1 MECVMECC
9 SRIEM
14 ENVSFFVE
22 KLELLVTREW
32 DQGYWNY
39 SYCVFI
45 PRDTLIPSLKPKR
58 IPTLLPVS
66 LESLDPSVFSPQWKC
81 LLRGGG
87 DTYTL
92 HLPTASVERLIN
104 HLQSFSIETPIQSR
118 YFLLLRVHGGV
129 ITFSSLQDETLSQR
143 IVLGIREYQALYL
156 DQTTNTLIP
165 CTLTRC
171 RYESLPWTTQNVLE
185 SNDRLQLSQCYYI
198 QHLNHSVVNGHE
210 YYVITEQSII
220 QHGILKDIENKENE
234 NTISS
239 VASLLSNIP
248 QCACTECDVPGE
260 VFLLS
265 HCEYQQI
272 QTAYCHCL
280 FHNLVFTPSSLIHY
294 LHDSDVFWLIGL
306 LVDYTPSNQN
316 GFSRIRLRD
325 LTSDII
331 IQLSCEEWVERF
343 PLGSIV
349 CVTNLSCKNGDR
361 IVFSKFSS
369 IFCIPQTEFLQ
380 SILPSPPR
388 TLSYPLSPLY
398 YSWQS
403 IEVELVLS
411 LRVFSICTR
420 CRKPVTNNHIHS
432 YICPQGNINKSMVF
446 VELSFLG
453 SCGITKVKGY
463 D

>member
-1 MECVMECC
+1 M
-9 SRIEM
+9 
-14 ENVSFFVE
+14 
-22 KLELLVTREW
+22 
-32 DQGYWNY
+32 
-39 SYCVFI
+39 
-45 PRDTLIPSLKPKR
+45 
-58 IPTLLPVS
+58 
-66 LESLDPSVFSPQWKC
+66 
-81 LLRGGG
+81 
-87 DTYTL
+87 
-92 HLPTASVERLIN
+92 
-104 HLQSFSIETPIQSR
+104 
-118 YFLLLRVHGGV
+118 
-129 ITFSSLQDETLSQR
+129 
-143 IVLGIREYQALYL
+143 
-156 DQTTNTLIP
+156 
-165 CTLTRC
+165 
-171 RYESLPWTTQNVLE
+171 
-185 SNDRLQLSQCYYI
+185 
-198 QHLNHSVVNGHE
+198 
-210 YYVITEQSII
+210 
-220 QHGILKDIENKENE
+220 
-234 NTISS
+234 
-239 VASLLSNIP
+239 
-248 QCACTECDVPGE
+248 
-260 VFLLS
+260 
-265 HCEYQQI
+265 
-272 QTAYCHCL
+272 
-280 FHNLVFTPSSLIHY
+280 
-294 LHDSDVFWLIGL
+294 
-306 LVDYTPSNQN
+306 DYTPSNQN

>member
-1 MECVMECC
+1 M
-9 SRIEM
+9 
-14 ENVSFFVE
+14 
-22 KLELLVTREW
+22 
-32 DQGYWNY
+32 
-39 SYCVFI
+39 
-45 PRDTLIPSLKPKR
+45 
-58 IPTLLPVS
+58 
-66 LESLDPSVFSPQWKC
+66 
-81 LLRGGG
+81 
-87 DTYTL
+87 
-92 HLPTASVERLIN
+92 
-104 HLQSFSIETPIQSR
+104 
-118 YFLLLRVHGGV
+118 
-129 ITFSSLQDETLSQR
+129 
-143 IVLGIREYQALYL
+143 
-156 DQTTNTLIP
+156 
-165 CTLTRC
+165 
-171 RYESLPWTTQNVLE
+171 
-185 SNDRLQLSQCYYI
+185 
-198 QHLNHSVVNGHE
+198 
-210 YYVITEQSII
+210 ITEQSII

-294 LHDSDVFWLIGL
+294 LHDTSDVFWLIGL

-388 TLSYPLSPLY
+388 TLFLPSFTSLLFMAIHRGRVGTLTTSLFHLYSLQKACYQQSYSLVHLSSGKY
-398 YSWQS
+398 Q
-403 IEVELVLS
+403 
-411 LRVFSICTR
+411 
-420 CRKPVTNNHIHS
+420 
-432 YICPQGNINKSMVF
+432 
-446 VELSFLG
+446 
-453 SCGITKVKGY
+453 
-463 D
+463 